1 MTKSFLEAMQWRY
14 AVKVYD
20 ETKRITTDEIDQ
32 LKEILRLT
40 PSGINGQPWKFYF
53 VTDPELKK
61 SLAAKSLY
69 NERKINQARLLI
81 VFTAQQSIEEFG
93 KEVKAELP
101 EGPNSVYEKA
111 MGRFDD
117 EEIQQWMCRQVYIS
131 LGVAVSACAAM
142 GIDATPMEGIQ
153 TEEYKKILDTGS
165 FIPLVALCVGHRSP
179 EDYDRLEV
187 KPKLRKP
194 LDRIVVSK

>member
-14 AVKVYD
+14 AVKTYD
-20 ETKRITTDEIDQ
+20 ESKSITSEEIDQ
-32 LKEILRLT
+32 LKEILRLA

-69 NERKINQARLLI
+69 NERKINQAPLLI

-111 MGRFDD
+111 MARFDE
-117 EEIQQWMCRQVYIS
+117 EEIKQWMCRQVYIS
-131 LGVAVSACAAM
+131 LGVAISACAAM

-153 TEEYKKILDTGS
+153 TEEYKRILDTGTYV
-165 FIPLVALCVGHRSP
+165 PLVALCVGHRSP
-179 EDYDRLEV
+179 DDYDRPEL

-194 LDRIVVSK
+194 LERVVESR